1 MAIRQRDW
9 AKEQTN
15 LLRGL
20 LGGKCEVC
28 GATEDLEFD
37 VVKPQGEGNEHHQ
50 REWSWRLSFYR
61 EQFGQGNLQLLCKRH
76 NAMKGDM
83 SETEFQA
90 YLRENPEQ
98 RKAEGEK

>member
-1 MAIRQRDW
+1 
-9 AKEQTN
+9 
-15 LLRGL
+15 
-20 LGGKCEVC
+20 
-28 GATEDLEFD
+28 
-37 VVKPQGEGNEHHQ
+37 
-50 REWSWRLSFYR
+50 
-61 EQFGQGNLQLLCKRH
+61 LQLLCKRH